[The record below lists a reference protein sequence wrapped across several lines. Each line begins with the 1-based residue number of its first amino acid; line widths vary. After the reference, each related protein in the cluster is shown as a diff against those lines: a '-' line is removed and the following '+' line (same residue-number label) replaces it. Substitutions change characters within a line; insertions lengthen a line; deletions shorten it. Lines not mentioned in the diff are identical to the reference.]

1 MAGLPASASVGAR
14 AKGSVQAM
22 YIKPVFTIIF
32 HRLLLEANVK
42 YYFGDVDL
50 ALRPENKHFMHGG

>member
-1 MAGLPASASVGAR
+1 
-14 AKGSVQAM
+14 M